1 MQLEKEK
8 DVVEQQFNQL
18 YHDKYYPLKES
29 HKAAV
34 VTSQQLQEQQ
44 HQSQERVEKLRTQL
58 ATADLKLRKSG
69 LEAQAL
75 AQQLQQSQ
83 SNLEASLCVC
93 VYALKMLCIGACSNE
108 SICSKAE
115 CAAADTEFIEFSC
128 FSFTSYCT

>member
-34 VTSQQLQEQQ
+34 ATAQQLQEQQ
-44 HQSQERVEKLRTQL
+44 HQSQEQVEKLRTQL

-83 SNLEASLCVC
+83 ANLEASLCIWDHACKKFC
-93 VYALKMLCIGACSNE
+93 VGACS
-108 SICSKAE
+108 SS
-115 CAAADTEFIEFSC
+115 DTYARLGVLQLIQDLLR
-128 FSFTSYCT
+128 